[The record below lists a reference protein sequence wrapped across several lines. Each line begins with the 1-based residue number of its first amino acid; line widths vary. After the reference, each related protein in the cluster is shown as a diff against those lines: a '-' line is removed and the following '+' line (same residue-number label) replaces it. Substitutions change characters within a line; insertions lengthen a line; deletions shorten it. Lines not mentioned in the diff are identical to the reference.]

1 MGLESGTSTAACA
14 AMERRPVFQFLERFR
29 QNPAAKNAVNFVGY
43 FYLSLWNHLFGR
55 VPLYWFRH
63 LIARRMYGLKMGRS
77 NLHRAVT
84 LLSPWHIRVGDNV
97 NIQMNCFLDGRGGIT
112 IGNNVDLTPGVR
124 ILTEQHDIDS
134 PDYDTVKKPVVVQDN
149 AVVGSWAL
157 ILPGVTIGEGAVVA
171 AGSVVVKSVEPYTL
185 VAGNPAVKK
194 RDRARTLRYRLDY
207 RRPFH

>member
-1 MGLESGTSTAACA
+1 MFALID
-14 AMERRPVFQFLERFR
+14 RIRHRPSIRG
-29 QNPAAKNAVNFVGY
+29 AVDFVGY
-43 FYLSLWNHLFGR
+43 LYLALWNHLFGR

-63 LIARRMYGLKMGRS
+63 LVVRRLYGFKMGRS
-77 NLHRAVT
+77 NLHRSVF
-84 LLSPWHIRVGDNV
+84 LLSPWLIRVGDNV
-97 NIQMNCFLDGRGGIT
+97 NIQMNCFLDGRGGLT

-134 PDYDTVKKPVVVQDN
+134 PDYDTVKKPVVIHDH
-149 AVVGSWAL
+149 AVIGSWAL

-171 AGSVVVKSVEPYTL
+171 AGSVVTKSVEPYTM

-194 RDRARTLRYRLDY
+194 RDRARLIRYRLDY

>member
-1 MGLESGTSTAACA
+1 MMFKSIDRA
-14 AMERRPVFQFLERFR
+14 RRHPPIRRL
-29 QNPAAKNAVNFVGY
+29 VNFAGY
-43 FYLSLWNHLFGR
+43 FYLALWNHAFGR

-63 LIARRMYGLKMGRS
+63 FVARNLYGLRMGRS
-77 NLHRAVT
+77 NLHRAVF
-84 LLSPWHIRVGDNV
+84 LLSPWQIHVGDNV
-97 NIQMNCFLDGRGGIT
+97 NIQMDCFLDGRGTIT

-134 PDYDTVKKPVVVQDN
+134 LGYDTVKKPVIIHDN
-149 AVVGSWAL
+149 VVVGSWAL

-171 AGSVVVKSVEPYTL
+171 AGSVVTKSVEPYTM

-194 RDRARTLRYRLDY
+194 RDRARALDYNVYY

>member
-1 MGLESGTSTAACA
+1 M
-14 AMERRPVFQFLERFR
+14 FQFLDRVR
-29 QNPAAKNAVNFVGY
+29 KNPAAKDAINFAGY
-43 FYLSLWNHLFGR
+43 FYLALWNHCFGK

-63 LIARRMYGLKMGRS
+63 LVARRLYGLKMGRS

-84 LLSPWHIRVGDNV
+84 MLSPWLIRVGDNV
-97 NIQMNCFLDGRGGIT
+97 NIQMDCFLDGRGGLT
-112 IGNNVDLTPGVR
+112 IGNNVDITPGVK

-134 PDYDTVKKPVVVQDN
+134 PDYATVKKAVVIQDN
-149 AVVGSWAL
+149 VVIGSWAL

-171 AGSVVVKSVEPYTL
+171 SGAVVAKSVEPWTM

-194 RDRARTLRYRLDY
+194 RERSRDVRYKLDY